1 MIQNWKAVRNIT
13 LSILIVFLL
22 LILTIGLGFA
32 LDDAVYPEPVYGL
45 TRWKSFCM
53 TAGFITCISGLPLL
67 VDAALLILSIIK
79 IRRQRNG

>member
-1 MIQNWKAVRNIT
+1 MKKWKTVRLITVAV
-13 LSILIVFLL
+13 LIIFVL
-22 LILTIGLGFA
+22 LILMIGLGFA